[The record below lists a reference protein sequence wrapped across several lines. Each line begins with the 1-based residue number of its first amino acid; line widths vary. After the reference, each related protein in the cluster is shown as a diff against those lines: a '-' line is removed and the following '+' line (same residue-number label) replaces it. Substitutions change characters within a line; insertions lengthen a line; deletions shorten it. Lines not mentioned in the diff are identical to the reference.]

1 MRGQISQAVLSAMD
15 LTDVLLRFI
24 GYRLKFWAN
33 QQSFD
38 NFGRG
43 WTVHGADN
51 LLFASQDNQV
61 DTPDRWKNRRKMSW
75 LVMIAGLLFSFLFL
89 VKDAVL
95 LSPPPEAT
103 FQSNLISFFFPNQP
117 ERIRLQPM
125 PAPDTSKSKL

>member
-1 MRGQISQAVLSAMD
+1 
-15 LTDVLLRFI
+15 
-24 GYRLKFWAN
+24 
-33 QQSFD
+33 
-38 NFGRG
+38 
-43 WTVHGADN
+43 

-103 FQSNLISFFFPNQP
+103 FQSNLTTFFFPN
-117 ERIRLQPM
+117 
-125 PAPDTSKSKL
+125 